1 MRRERGKL
9 VLRRISYVL
18 VGAAALALVAGCG
31 GKKGAQTFTV
41 DVDGHN
47 GKANEA
53 FIAYFP
59 NTVTIH
65 PGDTVVFDNK
75 GNGEPHTATLGTLI
89 DPVVN
94 AFDKLTPAQL
104 QSSQGPP
111 KALQALDAKIPQL
124 LPQGPGDAVQ
134 ASANPCVLASGTPPA
149 KTACPKQ
156 NPQPDFDGT
165 QSFYNSGWLD
175 SKAKFTVKLSKSTAP
190 GTYHFM
196 CLLHREGMTGKI
208 VVVPSSTAVASPSE
222 QYASG
227 QKQLAAIESKLA
239 PAVAAE
245 RQGKPPIP
253 GIKLPGAHPAL
264 AGSGSQNAQEAEVT
278 EFGPKK
284 ISIPVG
290 GSVTWYIIGPHSLT
304 FNSDKTN
311 NDIRSVAADGSVH
324 INVKAAAP
332 ANAPGE
338 PPSSNGGGGGPSNG
352 PPKFN
357 VVASKTWDGT
367 GFLNTGVFTNSF
379 GPPLIEGYTITFTK
393 AGTYKYLCTVHDNM
407 TGEVD
412 VG

>member
-1 MRRERGKL
+1 M
-9 VLRRISYVL
+9 LRRISYLL
-18 VGAAALALVAGCG
+18 VCAAALALVAGCG

-47 GKANEA
+47 SQANEA

-59 NTVTIH
+59 NTVTVH

-75 GNGEPHTATLGTLI
+75 GNGEPHTATLGTLT
-89 DPVVN
+89 DRGRH
-94 AFDKLTPAQL
+94 AFDKLTPAQQ
-104 QSSQGPP
+104 QSPQGPP
-111 KALQALDAKIPQL
+111 RRYRRSTRRFRSYCRRAQAMQFRRRRIRACLRA
-124 LPQGPGDAVQ
+124 GA
-134 ASANPCVLASGTPPA
+134 PPA

-156 NPQPDFDGT
+156 DPQPDFDGT

-175 SKAKFTVKLSKSTAP
+175 SKAKFTVKLSASTAP

-208 VVVPSSTAVASPSE
+208 VVVPSGTSVASPSD

-239 PAVAAE
+239 PAVTAE
-245 RQGKPPIP
+245 RQGKAPIP
-253 GIKLPGAHPAL
+253 GVTLPGAHPVL
-264 AGSGSQNAQEAEVT
+264 AGSGSQNAQEAEIT

-290 GSVTWYIIGPHSLT
+290 GSVTWSMIGVHSLT

-311 NDIRSVAADGSVH
+311 NDIRSVAPDGTVH
-324 INVKAAAP
+324 INPKAVAP
-332 ANAPGE
+332 SNAPGE
-338 PPSSNGGGGGPSNG
+338 PPPSNSGPANGSSNG
-352 PPKFN
+352 PPTFK
-357 VVASKTWDGT
+357 VVATKTWDGT
-367 GFLNTGVFTNSF
+367 GFLNTGVFANSF

-393 AGTYKYLCTVHDNM
+393 AGTYKYLCTVHDDM

>member
-1 MRRERGKL
+1 LVRR
-9 VLRRISYVL
+9 VLYVL
-18 VGAAALALVAGCG
+18 VAAAALALVAGCG
-31 GKKGAQTFTV
+31 GKKSAQTFTV

-47 GKANEA
+47 GNANEA

-59 NTVTIH
+59 NTVTVH

-75 GNGEPHTATLGTLI
+75 GNGEPHTATLGTLV
-89 DPVVN
+89 DPVVS
-94 AFDKLTPAQL
+94 AFDKFTPAQL
-104 QSSQGPP
+104 QSQQGPP
-111 KALQALDAKIPQL
+111 KAFQALDAKVPQL

-134 ASANPCVLASGTPPA
+134 ASANPCVIASGAPPQ
-149 KTACPKQ
+149 KTACPAQ

-208 VVVPSSTAVASPSE
+208 VVVPSSTSVASPSD

-227 QKQLAAIESKLA
+227 QKQLAADESKLV
-239 PAVAAE
+239 PAVTAE
-245 RQGKPPIP
+245 RQGKAPFPVT
-253 GIKLPGAHPAL
+253 LPGDHVVL
-264 AGSGSQNAQEAEVT
+264 AGSGAQNVQDAEIT

-290 GSVTWYIIGPHSLT
+290 GTVTWYIVGPHSIT
-304 FNSDKTN
+304 FNSDKSN
-311 NDIRSVAADGSVH
+311 DDIRSVAPDGTVH
-324 INVKAAAP
+324 LNPKAIAP

-338 PPSSNGGGGGPSNG
+338 PPPSNSGPANGSSNG
-352 PPKFN
+352 PPSFK
-357 VVASKTWDGT
+357 VVADKTWDGS
-367 GFLNTGVFTNSF
+367 GFLNTGVFVNSM
-379 GPPLIEGYTITFTK
+379 GPPVIEGYTITFTK
-393 AGTYKYLCTVHDNM
+393 AGTYKYLCTVHDDM
-407 TGEVD
+407 TGEAD